1 MATRAAPYAVAR
13 GLNTSARHLQTL
25 RLTEQGVSPNL
36 LMLKT
41 TFNFIAA
48 PGRVIRLALL
58 VAAALLGAERPAA
71 AEAQVFFTHRSL
83 LASFF
88 PASERVAFRRLDLDT
103 EARAR
108 LGRRLGGAL
117 RKASYTIFVA
127 TTGPHVD
134 GYALIDDEPGQHEA
148 ITFGVRLS
156 PTGVVERQE
165 ILVYR
170 EPRGDEVRADRFR
183 RQFVGKSARDAI
195 AVNVDVDAISG
206 ATISSRA
213 MATGV
218 RRAVLLLDELLHPA
232 RAGVAASAAAR

>member
-1 MATRAAPYAVAR
+1 MP
-13 GLNTSARHLQTL
+13 
-25 RLTEQGVSPNL
+25 VSTNL

-41 TFNFIAA
+41 VINFILR
-48 PGRVIRLALL
+48 PRDSVLLALL
-58 VAAALLGAERPAA
+58 AAAVLLAAPRQAA

-88 PASERVAFRRLDLDT
+88 PSSERVTFKKLELDAD
-103 EARAR
+103 ARAR
-108 LGRRLGGAL
+108 LVRRLGGAL
-117 RKASYTIFVA
+117 RKGSYTIFVA
-127 TTGPHVD
+127 TTGAHVD
-134 GYALIDDEPGQHEA
+134 GYALIDDEPGQHEL

-156 PTGVVERQE
+156 PTGTVERQE

-218 RRAVLLLDELLHPA
+218 RRAVLLLDELLHST
-232 RAGVAASAAAR
+232 RGGLAASAAAR